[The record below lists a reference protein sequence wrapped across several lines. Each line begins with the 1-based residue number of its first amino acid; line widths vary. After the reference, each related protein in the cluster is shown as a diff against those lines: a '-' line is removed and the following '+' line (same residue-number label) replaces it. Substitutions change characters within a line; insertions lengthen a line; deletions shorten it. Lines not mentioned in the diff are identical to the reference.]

1 MLLSRRAPPALP
13 TDFLRWPAAWARPA
27 FRRRLLLGGLLLLA
41 LAAWVPSYF
50 AYLQARPGV
59 VLPDPLL
66 AGLPAHDVS
75 VPTFALIYLS
85 IGATLGYLL
94 RRPGLLLH
102 SLWAYLLLHAF
113 RTLTL
118 WLLPLD
124 PPAGLL
130 LLHDPFV
137 DRFLYG
143 GPTPITKDLFFS
155 GHTATL
161 FLLALSVRGR
171 GKRGLLLAA
180 TVAVGGL
187 VLVQHTHYTYDVL
200 AAPFFAGLSYWLAG
214 RLVRPATAA

>member
-1 MLLSRRAPPALP
+1 MP
-13 TDFLRWPAAWARPA
+13 TDSLLWPAAWAWPA
-27 FRRRLLLGGLLLLA
+27 FRRALLLGLALLLV
-41 LAAWVPSYF
+41 LAAFVPHYF
-50 AYLQARPGV
+50 AYIQARPGF

-66 AGLPAHDVS
+66 AALPAHDVS
-75 VPTFALIYLS
+75 GPTFGLIYLS

-94 RRPGLLLH
+94 RRPALLLH

-118 WLLPLD
+118 YLVPLE

-161 FLLALSVRGR
+161 FLLSLSVRPR
-171 GKRGLLLAA
+171 LWRQVLLAA
-180 TVAVGGL
+180 TVAVGML

-200 AAPFFAGLSYWLAG
+200 AAPFFAAASYWLAG
-214 RLVRPATAA
+214 RLVRGVVQAQ